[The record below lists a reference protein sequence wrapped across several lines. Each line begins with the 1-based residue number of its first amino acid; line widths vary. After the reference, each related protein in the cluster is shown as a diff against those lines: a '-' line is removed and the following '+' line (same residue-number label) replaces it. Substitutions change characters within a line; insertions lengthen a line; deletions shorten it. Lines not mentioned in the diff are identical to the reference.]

1 MWGNDN
7 FPKRNGHGI
16 QEWPDGSKYEG
27 EFKNNL
33 KHGSGVFTWANGED
47 YRHGKGTYSWPNGS
61 KFTGKFYLNRKEGY
75 GIQVFSDGATFK
87 GLYHADER
95 FGPGVLKYPDGRK
108 DVGLWHRERLLR
120 LCTILEG
127 GFTLRDFPEHMDGLP
142 KKHLLNQPQL
152 LSVESRMD
160 EETDQD
166 TSEDEERFILPPD
179 IERYSTDSDHL
190 PVPKF
195 LRQELD
201 MHFFGR
207 SDISVEEQSPPTA
220 LPLQQRMNGNIQR
233 HRFEIETLDWD
244 VAAVLNINRDQFG
257 PKGQLELNSEKLI
270 KEASHGD
277 SKSIY
282 QVLRDGNVHP
292 DVSDAQGHTAL
303 IAATVNCHNDVI
315 HLLLNSGAD
324 VNKLNDEGMSALA
337 VCSVLYYPFQSLCE
351 TLAEKITQN
360 ISSETWIKPHTPF
373 EDVSQESSPDPMTE
387 APKDE
392 SGEETFETTRQNNH
406 ADKNLEPENFNYSEK
421 LEALKN
427 SYENKDTR
435 EDEIVTYTEH
445 LESLNVSE
453 DPEAPEQI
461 NKNKD
466 VNKDEIVT
474 QQPEGLK
481 NSVEPLAQEPIKQNQ
496 VTNEDETVPQPDQ
509 PEGLKKSE
517 VPLAQ
522 EPMKQNHVTNE
533 DETVPQPD
541 QPEGLK
547 NSEEP
552 LAQEPMKQNHVAN
565 KDETVPQPDQP
576 DGLKNSEEPL
586 AQEPMKQNHVANE
599 DETVPQPDEPEGLKT
614 SEEPLAQEPLK
625 QNHVANED
633 ETVPQPDEPEALKT
647 SEEPLAQEPMK
658 QYHVT
663 NEDETV
669 PQPDQ
674 PEGLKDL
681 ENLQA
686 QNQSTENMGVNK
698 EAVLQPELE
707 QDRQTV
713 EPHVIKFSKILKTRS
728 IQVFDDKIPV
738 GSVSWQEQMLEKYNN
753 SEKEIDQEMDEGL
766 ERSIKSDD
774 PTFDSACSMASFHIY
789 VTEEDL
795 QKSAEAL
802 CQISTVTPADTQETV
817 WKIALL
823 KTEHRNR
830 WVTIKLLLERGAD
843 PNASTV
849 PMPVIFLAIKA
860 SHVEGV
866 RRLLECGACTDIPL
880 PPEQKGLYPLH
891 ISAGLP
897 GVEGTEI
904 TELLLHAL
912 ADPDVK
918 AEDADEVYEL
928 DKNMFEIQAFE
939 NKHFMASGPPA
950 KFSCTPVELPQ
961 EGGRTPLHVACQRDS
976 DYTNARDVVALLLS
990 HRASTNHLWS
1000 GHSPLSLAIASG
1012 NDLAVDEL
1020 LDGGVDPNLPLTRH
1034 VGSALCALAN
1044 INYDGGP
1051 HPRNQVKL
1059 LEKLIKAGANIL
1071 QPVMMGEGRRC
1082 AVGTVVDYAHYAFQ
1096 QDQRVAHTP
1105 YHALNK
1111 RERQVYNSRR
1121 QLLGLMGDLLRQA
1134 AIRMERCRVEEERSQ
1149 GILSV
1154 SPSERFV
1161 YTGTGATQSL
1171 LSSSDENDISRKV
1184 QRKPLFK
1191 YCYQCG
1197 RSVGVVLSAC
1207 SRCLEVFYCSKTCKI
1222 KAWDERHRDE
1232 CIRVPVVSGDNS
1244 RGKHTFSNRRQPL
1257 SAKDVKGKTFHL
1269 NVTPEIQEYDL
1280 KENYSFI

>member
-1 MWGNDN
+1 MASQNSQNRTSDVLEERKNSLVMWGKDN

-33 KHGSGVFTWANGED
+33 KHGTGVFTWANGEFYKGSFFKD

-75 GIQVFSDGATFK
+75 GVQVFSDGATFK

-95 FGPGVLKYPDGRK
+95 FGPGVLKYPDGRQ
-108 DVGLWHRERLLR
+108 DVGLWHRDRLLR

-127 GFTLRDFPEHMDGLP
+127 GFILRDFPEHMDGLP
-142 KKHLLNQPQL
+142 KKHLLIQPQL
-152 LSVESRMD
+152 LSIDSRTDD
-160 EETDQD
+160 ETVSSLVSDQD
-166 TSEDEERFILPPD
+166 TSEDKEHFILPPD

-201 MHFFGR
+201 VHFFGR

-220 LPLQQRMNGNIQR
+220 LPLQQRMNGNIRR

-277 SKSIY
+277 CKSVY

-292 DVSDAQGHTAL
+292 DVSDARGHTAL

-337 VCSVLYYPFQSLCE
+337 VCNILYYPFQSLYE

-360 ISSETWIKPHTPF
+360 ISSETWIKPHTLL
-373 EDVSQESSPDPMTE
+373 EDVSHESSPDPMTE

-392 SGEETFETTRQNNH
+392 SSEETFETPRQNNH
-406 ADKNLEPENFNYSEK
+406 ADKNLEPENFNNSEK
-421 LEALKN
+421 PEALKKMN
-427 SYENKDTR
+427 ENKDTR
-435 EDEIVTYTEH
+435 EDEIVTYPEH
-445 LESLNVSE
+445 LESLNTSE

-466 VNKDEIVT
+466 VNKDEIVP
-474 QQPEGLK
+474 QQPG
-481 NSVEPLAQEPIKQNQ
+481 
-496 VTNEDETVPQPDQ
+496 
-509 PEGLKKSE
+509 
-517 VPLAQ
+517 
-522 EPMKQNHVTNE
+522 
-533 DETVPQPD
+533 
-541 QPEGLK
+541 GLK

-552 LAQEPMKQNHVAN
+552 LAKEPIKQNHVAN
-565 KDETVPQPDQP
+565 KDETVPQPDQLEGP
-576 DGLKNSEEPL
+576 KN
-586 AQEPMKQNHVANE
+586 
-599 DETVPQPDEPEGLKT
+599 
-614 SEEPLAQEPLK
+614 
-625 QNHVANED
+625 
-633 ETVPQPDEPEALKT
+633 
-647 SEEPLAQEPMK
+647 
-658 QYHVT
+658 
-663 NEDETV
+663 
-669 PQPDQ
+669 
-674 PEGLKDL
+674 L
-681 ENLQA
+681 EKLQA
-686 QNQSTENMGVNK
+686 QDQSNENMGANK
-698 EAVLQPELE
+698 EVVLQPEHE
-707 QDRQTV
+707 QDRQMV

-738 GSVSWQEQMLEKYNN
+738 GSVSWQEKRLEKYNN
-753 SEKEIDQEMDEGL
+753 SEKEEDQEMDEALGS
-766 ERSIKSDD
+766 SIKSDD

-802 CQISTVTPADTQETV
+802 CQISTVTPADTLETV

-866 RRLLECGACTDIPL
+866 RRLLECGARTDIPL

-891 ISAGLP
+891 IAAGLP
-897 GVEGTEI
+897 GAEGTEI

-928 DKNMFEIQAFE
+928 DKNMSELQAFE

-990 HRASTNHLWS
+990 HRASTNHVWS

-1020 LDGGVDPNLPLTRH
+1020 LEGGVDPNLPLTRR

-1044 INYDGGP
+1044 INYDCGP

-1111 RERQVYNSRR
+1111 RERQAYNGRR

-1134 AIRMERCRVEEERSQ
+1134 AIRMERHHIEEERSQ
-1149 GILSV
+1149 DILSV
-1154 SPSERFV
+1154 SPTDRFV

-1207 SRCLEVFYCSKTCKI
+1207 SRCFEVFYCSKTCKM

-1232 CIRVPVVSGDNS
+1232 CIRVPVVSGHNS
-1244 RGKHTFSNRRQPL
+1244 GGKHTSSNRRQPL
-1257 SAKDVKGKTFHL
+1257 SAKDFKGKTFHL
-1269 NVTPEIQEYDL
+1269 NVTPEIHEYDL